1 MRNSHL
7 LLFASLLLLVGLA
20 CNAVAPSPQS
30 TNPSTVDDVVE
41 SAVATIEA
49 RQGSRTSQPAIN
61 TSTSGIITTDLESS
75 LMALY
80 ERANPAVVFITT
92 EQEAL
97 ALANGSGFLF
107 DSEGHIVTNNHVVA
121 EGDNFEVQY
130 SDGTRSRA
138 ELVGSDVD
146 SDLAVLRAETVPE
159 GVQPL
164 VLADFETVRVGQF
177 VAAIGNPFAE
187 QGSLSFG
194 IVSGLGR
201 TIASTRPAD
210 NGGTYSLP
218 EVIQTDAPINPGNSG
233 GPLLNLQSEVI
244 GVNST
249 IRSTTGFNSGV
260 GFAIPVAAVSRI
272 VPSLIENGSYSYP
285 YMGIGSSPLP
295 MSLDMQEQLELPQPG
310 GVYVTSVTPG
320 SPADNA
326 GIVPAPS
333 AIAPGGDLII
343 GIDAEEV
350 REFSDLI
357 SYLVFQTDVG
367 QTVELTIVRNGETVT
382 VPLTLSERP

>member
-1 MRNSHL
+1 
-7 LLFASLLLLVGLA
+7 
-20 CNAVAPSPQS
+20 
-30 TNPSTVDDVVE
+30 
-41 SAVATIEA
+41 
-49 RQGSRTSQPAIN
+49 
-61 TSTSGIITTDLESS
+61 
-75 LMALY
+75 MALY

-285 YMGIGSSPLP
+285 YRGIGSSPLP
-295 MSLDMQEQLELPQPG
+295 MILDMQEQLELPQPG